1 MLVKRFDGPQAYAV
15 IHQQMRDFVDQRRQQ
30 GNDRPYQADEF
41 WLLEHQ
47 PVFTQGINGQ
57 PEHLLDAGNIPLVQS
72 DRGGQIT
79 YHGPG
84 QLICYLLL
92 DLRRRGMGVK
102 GLVTTLEQA
111 VIDLLAGYG
120 VVGERRQGA
129 PGIYVGSA
137 KIAALGLRIRHG
149 CSYHGLSLN
158 LDMDLEPFS
167 RINPCGYQGL
177 AVTQLVDQVEGAI
190 PTMQEAGEQLIHH
203 LTRLLAG

>member
-1 MLVKRFDGPQAYAV
+1 MLIRRFDGPQAYAL
-15 IHQQMRDFVDQRRQQ
+15 ILQQMRDFVDQRRRSGDDQS
-30 GNDRPYQADEF
+30 DQADEC

-92 DLRRRGMGVK
+92 DLRRQGIGVK
-102 GLVTTLEQA
+102 GLVTALEQA

-120 VVGERRQGA
+120 VAGERRQGA
-129 PGIYVGSA
+129 PGIYVANA

-177 AVTQLVDQVEGAI
+177 AVTQLAELVEGSTPTMDQV
-190 PTMQEAGEQLIHH
+190 GEQLMQH
-203 LTRLLAG
+203 LTRLLSA